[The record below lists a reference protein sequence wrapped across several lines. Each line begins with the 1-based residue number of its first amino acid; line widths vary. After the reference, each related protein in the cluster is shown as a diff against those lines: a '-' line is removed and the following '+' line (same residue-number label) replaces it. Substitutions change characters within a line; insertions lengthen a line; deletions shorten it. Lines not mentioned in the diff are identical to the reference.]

1 MLSFSVFSLVSNFY
15 IDINLTTICMELV
28 IEDITDV
35 ITVKDYQ
42 PYSPNKHMLFA
53 YLYNAQRDECTKVS

>member
-1 MLSFSVFSLVSNFY
+1 
-15 IDINLTTICMELV
+15 MELV